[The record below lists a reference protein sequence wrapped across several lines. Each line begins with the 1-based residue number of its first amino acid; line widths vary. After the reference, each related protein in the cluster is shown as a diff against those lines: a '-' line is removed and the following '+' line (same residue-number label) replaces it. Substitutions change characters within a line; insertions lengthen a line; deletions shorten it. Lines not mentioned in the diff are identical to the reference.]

1 MPYGLAHLHLG
12 ATGCQR
18 KNGLAGTHKTDM
30 LSRQMQRKTTSR
42 RADATPHAASL
53 IEGLRDIG
61 YSLETAISDII
72 DNSITAGARQIR
84 VITEACIDDPLIAIV
99 DDGEGMTEDEL
110 IAAMRPGSRN
120 PLATRDEPDLGRFGL
135 GLKSA
140 SFSQCRRL
148 TVVSR
153 KGGKTS
159 AAIWDLDDVAER
171 NEWAVQLPDDLTE
184 IPCVDKLGFMG
195 TLVLWQKL
203 DRLTGSF
210 SHNTAKRT
218 EVINRRVAETERHL
232 RLVFH
237 RFTEDTKLLRI
248 LLNGRPLR
256 PLDPFA
262 RKNPATISDPEEKLA
277 LDGGEVEIQS
287 FTLPHHKQMSKADW
301 DDLAGP
307 DGHLKSQG
315 FYLYRGRRL
324 ILYGTW
330 FGLCRQSELTK
341 LSRVRIDIPNSMDAD
356 WKIDVKK
363 SSAQLPPV
371 VRDRLRKVIER
382 IQDGSKRTYLKRG
395 QKLVDHDRLPMWIRV
410 QADGQIRYRPNIEHP
425 AFSDFADSLSP
436 DLRRGFFNCIALV
449 GASLPIE
456 SLHADMAG
464 SAEAI
469 VPDRVDE
476 DTLTQAVKA
485 TLSVLLGARKD
496 IKEIMSLMKDVDPF
510 RSAWDDTQRIIA
522 ATIET
527 KEVK

>member
-1 MPYGLAHLHLG
+1 MYPK
-12 ATGCQR
+12 Q
-18 KNGLAGTHKTDM
+18 
-30 LSRQMQRKTTSR
+30 TSR
-42 RADATPHAASL
+42 KADATPHAASL

-61 YSLETAISDII
+61 YSLETAVSDII
-72 DNSITAGARQIR
+72 DNSITAGAKQIR
-84 VITEACIDDPLIAIV
+84 IITDACIDDPFIAIL
-99 DDGEGMTEDEL
+99 DDGEGMAEDEL

-120 PLATRDEPDLGRFGL
+120 PLSARDEPDLGRFGL

-153 KGGKTS
+153 KDGRTS
-159 AAIWDLDDVAER
+159 AAVWDLDEVAIR
-171 NEWAVQLPDDLTE
+171 NEWMVQLPDDVSGT
-184 IPCVDKLGFMG
+184 PGVDELGDVG

-203 DRLTGSF
+203 DRLTGGI
-210 SHNTAKRT
+210 SHNAAKRA
-218 EVINRRVAETERHL
+218 EIINRRIAEAERHL

-237 RFTEDTKLLRI
+237 RFTENSKLLCI
-248 LLNGRPLR
+248 MLNGRPLL

-262 RKNPATISDPEEKLA
+262 RRNPATIVDPEERLS
-277 LDGGEVEIQS
+277 LNGSEVEIQS
-287 FTLPHHKQMSKADW
+287 FTLPHHRQMSKTEWEDI
-301 DDLAGP
+301 AGP
-307 DGHLKSQG
+307 EGHLKSQG

-371 VRDRLRKVIER
+371 VRDRLRNVIER
-382 IQDGSKRTYLKRG
+382 IQNGSKRTYLKRG
-395 QKLVDHDRLPMWIRV
+395 QKLVDHERLPMWSRI
-410 QADGQIRYRPNIEHP
+410 QAEGQIRYRPNIEHP
-425 AFSDFADSLSP
+425 AFSDYAESLP
-436 DLRRGFFNCIALV
+436 PELRRGFFNCIALV

-456 SLHADMAG
+456 ALHADMAG
-464 SAEAI
+464 TAEQI
-469 VPDRVDE
+469 VPDCVDE
-476 DTLTQAVKA
+476 DTLAQAVKA

-522 ATIET
+522 ATIDM
-527 KEVK
+527 KEYKCPSS

>member
-1 MPYGLAHLHLG
+1 V
-12 ATGCQR
+12 
-18 KNGLAGTHKTDM
+18 KDM
-30 LSRQMQRKTTSR
+30 VVPRW
-42 RADATPHAASL
+42 ADATPHAAAL
-53 IEGLRDIG
+53 VEGLRDIG

-72 DNSITAGARQIR
+72 DNSVTAGARRIKI
-84 VITEACIDDPLIAIV
+84 ITETWSDEPHIAIV
-99 DDGEGMTEDEL
+99 DDGAGMTEDEL
-110 IAAMRPGSRN
+110 VAAMRPGSQN

-153 KGGKTS
+153 MSGRTC

-171 NEWAVQLPDDLTE
+171 NEWAVQLPDDISG
-184 IPCVDKLGFMG
+184 IPEVDQLGAKG

-203 DRLTGSF
+203 DRLSGGF
-210 SHNTAKRT
+210 SHNAAKRA
-218 EVINRRVAETERHL
+218 EVINQRIAETERHL

-237 RFTEDTKLLRI
+237 RFIEDAKPLHI
-248 LLNGRPLR
+248 MLNERLLR

-262 RKNPATISDPEEKLA
+262 RKNPATIRDPEEKLT
-277 LDGGEVEIQS
+277 LTHGEVEIQS
-287 FTLPHHKQMSKADW
+287 FTLPHHKQMNKTDW
-301 DDLAGP
+301 EDLAGP
-307 DGHLKSQG
+307 EGHLKSQG

-324 ILYGTW
+324 ILHGTW

-371 VRDRLRKVIER
+371 VRDRLKKVIER
-382 IQDGSKRTYLKRG
+382 IHDGSKRTYSKRG
-395 QKLVDHDRLPMWIRV
+395 QKLVDHQRLPMWHRI

-425 AFSDFADSLSP
+425 AFADFSETLPSE
-436 DLRRGFFNCIALV
+436 LRRGFFNCIALV

-456 SLHADMAG
+456 TLHADMAG
-464 SAEAI
+464 TAEQI

-476 DTLTQAVKA
+476 DTLAQAVRA
-485 TLSVLLGARKD
+485 TLSALTGARKD
-496 IKEIMSLMKDVDPF
+496 IKEIMALMRDVDPF
-510 RSAWDDTQRIIA
+510 RSAWEDTQRIIA
-522 ATIET
+522 ATIEM
-527 KEVK
+527 KEAP

>member
-1 MPYGLAHLHLG
+1 
-12 ATGCQR
+12 
-18 KNGLAGTHKTDM
+18 
-30 LSRQMQRKTTSR
+30 MQEIVASR
-42 RADATPHAASL
+42 RADATPHAAAL

-72 DNSITAGARQIR
+72 DNSITAGADQ
-84 VITEACIDDPLIAIV
+84 IAIV
-99 DDGEGMTEDEL
+99 TETYSDEPYIAIIDDGEGMTEDEL
-110 IAAMRPGSRN
+110 VAAMRPGSRN

-153 KGGKTS
+153 RLGQTC

-171 NEWAVQLPDDLTE
+171 NEWAVQLPDHIDL
-184 IPCVDKLGFMG
+184 IPAADKLGKQG

-203 DRLTGSF
+203 DRLTGGY
-210 SHNTAKRT
+210 SHNAVKRA
-218 EVINRRVAETERHL
+218 EVINQRIAETERHL

-237 RFTEDTKLLRI
+237 RFMEDSKPLRV
-248 LLNGRPLR
+248 LLNGRLLR

-262 RKNPATISDPEEKLA
+262 RKNPATISDPEEKLT
-277 LDGGEVEIQS
+277 LIRGNVEIQS
-287 FTLPHHKQMSKADW
+287 FTLPHHKQMSKTDW
-301 DDLAGP
+301 EDIGGP
-307 DGHLKSQG
+307 EGHLKSQG
-315 FYLYRGRRL
+315 FYLYRGKRL
-324 ILYGTW
+324 ILHGTW

-382 IQDGSKRTYLKRG
+382 ILAGSKRTYSKRG
-395 QKLVDHDRLPMWIRV
+395 QKLVDHERLPMWHRI

-425 AFSDFADSLSP
+425 AFADFAESLPP

-456 SLHADMAG
+456 TLQADMAG
-464 SAEAI
+464 MAEQI

-476 DTLTQAVKA
+476 DTLVQAVQA
-485 TLSVLLGARKD
+485 TLTILLEARKD
-496 IKEIMSLMKDVDPF
+496 IKEIKSMMKDVDPF
-510 RSAWDDTQRIIA
+510 RSAWEDTERIIQ
-522 ATIET
+522 ATIEK
-527 KEVK
+527 KEEQ

>member
-1 MPYGLAHLHLG
+1 
-12 ATGCQR
+12 
-18 KNGLAGTHKTDM
+18 
-30 LSRQMQRKTTSR
+30 MQEISVSR
-42 RADATPHAASL
+42 RADATPHAAAL

-61 YSLETAISDII
+61 YSLETAISDVI
-72 DNSITAGARQIR
+72 DNSITAGAHRIK
-84 VITEACIDDPLIAIV
+84 INTETFSDEPYIAIIDDG
-99 DDGEGMTEDEL
+99 DGMTEEEL
-110 IAAMRPGSRN
+110 VAAMRPGSRN

-153 KGGKTS
+153 KSGQTS

-171 NEWAVQLPDDLTE
+171 NEWAVQLPDGVAG
-184 IPCVDKLGFMG
+184 IPAVEQLGPKG

-203 DRLTGSF
+203 DRLTGGY
-210 SHNTAKRT
+210 SHNAAKRAA
-218 EVINRRVAETERHL
+218 VINQRVAETERHL

-237 RFTEDTKLLRI
+237 RFMEDSKPLRI
-248 LLNGRPLR
+248 LLNERMLR

-262 RKNPATISDPEEKLA
+262 RKNTATIADPEETLT
-277 LDGGEVEIQS
+277 LIRGNVEIQS
-287 FTLPHHKQMSKADW
+287 FTLPHHKQVGKTEW
-301 DDLAGP
+301 DDIGGP
-307 DGHLKSQG
+307 EGHLKSQG
-315 FYLYRGRRL
+315 FYLYRGKRL
-324 ILYGTW
+324 ILHGTW
-330 FGLCRQSELTK
+330 FGLCRQSEITK

-371 VRDRLRKVIER
+371 VRDRLKKVIER
-382 IQDGSKRTYLKRG
+382 ILAGSKRTYSKRG
-395 QKLVDHDRLPMWIRV
+395 QKLVDHERLPLWHRI
-410 QADGQIRYRPNIEHP
+410 QADGQIRYRPNVEHP
-425 AFSDFADSLSP
+425 AFADFAESLPP

-456 SLHADMAG
+456 TLHADMAG
-464 SAEAI
+464 TAEQI

-476 DTLTQAVKA
+476 DTLAQAVQA
-485 TLSVLLGARKD
+485 TLSVLMGARKD

-510 RSAWDDTQRIIA
+510 RSAWEDTQRIIA

-527 KEVK
+527 KEEK

>member
-1 MPYGLAHLHLG
+1 
-12 ATGCQR
+12 
-18 KNGLAGTHKTDM
+18 
-30 LSRQMQRKTTSR
+30 MQEASPSR
-42 RADATPHAASL
+42 RADATPHAAAL

-61 YSLETAISDII
+61 YSLETALSDII

-84 VITEACIDDPLIAIV
+84 IVTETFADEPHIAVV
-99 DDGEGMTEDEL
+99 DDGEGMSEDEL
-110 IAAMRPGSRN
+110 IAAMRPGSQS

-153 KGGKTS
+153 KDDKTS
-159 AAIWDLDDVAER
+159 AAVWDLDDVAER
-171 NEWAVQLPDDLTE
+171 NEWAVQLPDDITGFPE
-184 IPCVDKLGFMG
+184 VNQLGTKG

-203 DRLTGSF
+203 DRLTGGIS
-210 SHNTAKRT
+210 NNAAKRA
-218 EVINRRVAETERHL
+218 EIINQRISETERHL

-237 RFTEDTKLLRI
+237 RFMQDAKPLRI
-248 LLNGRPLR
+248 LLNGRLLR
-256 PLDPFA
+256 PIDPFA
-262 RKNPATISDPEEKLA
+262 RKNQATIPDPEEKLT
-277 LDGGEVEIQS
+277 LIHGDVEIQS

-301 DDLAGP
+301 EDIAGP
-307 DGHLKSQG
+307 EGHLKSQG

-341 LSRVRIDIPNSMDAD
+341 LCRVRIDIPNSMDAD

-382 IQDGSKRTYLKRG
+382 IQDGSKRTYRKRG
-395 QKLVDHDRLPMWIRV
+395 QKLVDQERLPMWHRL
-410 QADGQIRYRPNIEHP
+410 QADGQIRYRPNVEHP
-425 AFSDFADSLSP
+425 AFADFAESLPP

-449 GASLPIE
+449 GASLPVE
-456 SLHADMAG
+456 TLHADMAG
-464 SAEAI
+464 TAEQI

-476 DTLTQAVKA
+476 DTLVQAVQS
-485 TLSVLLGARKD
+485 TLTVLMGARKD
-496 IKEIMSLMKDVDPF
+496 IKEITALMKDVDPF
-510 RSAWDDTQRIIA
+510 RSAWEDTQRIIA

-527 KEVK
+527 REQP

>member
-1 MPYGLAHLHLG
+1 MKEVG
-12 ATGCQR
+12 
-18 KNGLAGTHKTDM
+18 
-30 LSRQMQRKTTSR
+30 SSR
-42 RADATPHAASL
+42 RADATPHAAAL

-72 DNSITAGARQIR
+72 DNSITAGAREIR
-84 VITEACIDDPLIAIV
+84 IITETYADEPYLAIV
-99 DDGEGMTEDEL
+99 DDGDGMSEDAL

-153 KGGKTS
+153 KVDKTS
-159 AAIWDLDDVAER
+159 AAVWDLDEVAER
-171 NEWAVQLPDDLTE
+171 NEWAVQLPDDTAA
-184 IPCVDKLGFMG
+184 IPEVSQLGAAG

-203 DRLTGSF
+203 DRLTGGF
-210 SHNTAKRT
+210 SHNAAKRA
-218 EVINRRVAETERHL
+218 EIINQRIAETERHL

-237 RFTEDTKLLRI
+237 RFMEDAKPLRI
-248 LLNGRPLR
+248 LLNGRLLR
-256 PLDPFA
+256 PLDPFV
-262 RKNPATISDPEEKLA
+262 RKNQATIPDPEEKLA
-277 LDGGEVEIQS
+277 LSHGVVEIQS
-287 FTLPHHKQMSKADW
+287 FTLPHHRQMSKTDW
-301 DDLAGP
+301 EDVAGP
-307 DGHLKSQG
+307 EGHLKSQG

-324 ILYGTW
+324 IIYGTW

-371 VRDRLRKVIER
+371 VRDRLRRVIER
-382 IQDGSKRTYLKRG
+382 IQDGSKRTYRKRG
-395 QKLVDHDRLPMWIRV
+395 QKLVDHERLPMWHRI

-425 AFSDFADSLSP
+425 AFAEFAETLP
-436 DLRRGFFNCIALV
+436 KDLQRGFFNCIALV
-449 GASLPIE
+449 GASLPVE
-456 SLHADMAG
+456 TLHADMAAT
-464 SAEAI
+464 AEQI

-476 DTLTQAVKA
+476 DTLNQAVQA
-485 TLSVLLGARKD
+485 TLSALLGAQKD

-522 ATIET
+522 ATIEAREA
-527 KEVK
+527 K

>member
-1 MPYGLAHLHLG
+1 
-12 ATGCQR
+12 
-18 KNGLAGTHKTDM
+18 
-30 LSRQMQRKTTSR
+30 MQEIVVSR
-42 RADATPHAASL
+42 RADATPHAAAL

-72 DNSITAGARQIR
+72 DNSITAGAHRIEI
-84 VITEACIDDPLIAIV
+84 VTETYSDEPYIAIIDDGL
-99 DDGEGMTEDEL
+99 GMTEDEL
-110 IAAMRPGSRN
+110 VAAMRPGSRN

-153 KGGKTS
+153 RSGQTS

-171 NEWAVQLPDDLTE
+171 NEWAVQLPDHFDL
-184 IPCVDKLGFMG
+184 IPGIEKLGQQG

-203 DRLTGSF
+203 DRLTGGY
-210 SHNTAKRT
+210 SHNAAKRA
-218 EVINRRVAETERHL
+218 EVINQRIAETERHL

-237 RFTEDTKLLRI
+237 RFMEDAKPLRI
-248 LLNGRPLR
+248 LLNGRLLR

-262 RKNPATISDPEEKLA
+262 RKNPATISDPEEKLT
-277 LDGGEVEIQS
+277 LIRGDVEIQS

-301 DDLAGP
+301 EDIGGP
-307 DGHLKSQG
+307 EGHLKSQG
-315 FYLYRGRRL
+315 FYLYRGKRL
-324 ILYGTW
+324 ILHGTW

-371 VRDRLRKVIER
+371 VRDRLKKVIER
-382 IQDGSKRTYLKRG
+382 ILAGSKRTYSKRG
-395 QKLVDHDRLPMWIRV
+395 QKLVDHERLPMWHRI

-425 AFSDFADSLSP
+425 AFADFAESLPP

-456 SLHADMAG
+456 TLHADMAG
-464 SAEAI
+464 TAEQI

-476 DTLTQAVKA
+476 DTLAQAVQA

-496 IKEIMSLMKDVDPF
+496 IKEIKALMKDVDPF
-510 RSAWDDTQRIIA
+510 RSAWEDTERIIE

-527 KEVK
+527 KEDK